1 MRGTGPLGRGSR
13 SSPEMMPPSCPAL
26 PDDSA
31 HHPPACQAPS
41 RAASKGTL
49 RVQVGEAAKG
59 PDGEDVPVAAVVDDT
74 RLVEDARDV
83 LLKEHRE
90 INTKALAGG

>member
-1 MRGTGPLGRGSR
+1 M
-13 SSPEMMPPSCPAL
+13 
-26 PDDSA
+26 
-31 HHPPACQAPS
+31 
-41 RAASKGTL
+41 
-49 RVQVGEAAKG
+49 GEAAKG

-74 RLVEDARDV
+74 RLVEDARDI